1 MDYTWKEYQ
10 QFVDKLKIEE
20 NIGDLR
26 LYHYFDTLR
35 WSWCYA
41 IVFEDEIIII
51 SQNDIYPYDFWDGM
65 KTMYNILTKSN
76 KE

>member
-1 MDYTWKEYQ
+1 MYYTWKEYQ

-20 NIGDLR
+20 DMENLK

-35 WSWCYA
+35 WSNCYA
-41 IVFEDEIIII
+41 IVFNDEIIMI

-65 KTMYNILTKSN
+65 RTMYDILIENN